1 MTAASSISF
10 AESPAASSGVA
21 FGNLIDLARLQAGT
35 ASAEICEA
43 CSTINMGAARFCK
56 CCSHK
61 LPAFYAN
68 RDSGGAVAPPKK
80 PRIVPKRAWALDF
93 AAFWLVI
100 NSLVI
105 ITKFIPVP

>member
-1 MTAASSISF
+1 MTAAAVFVAETRKPSSS
-10 AESPAASSGVA
+10 VA

-35 ASAEICEA
+35 SAEICEA
-43 CSTINMGAARFCK
+43 CSTINMGSARFCK

-61 LPAFYAN
+61 LPAFYAS
-68 RDSGGAVAPPKK
+68 RDSGKKVAPPRK

-105 ITKFIPVP
+105 VTKFIPMP

>member
-1 MTAASSISF
+1 MTAASVSF
-10 AESPAASSGVA
+10 GEPPVTSSGVA
-21 FGNLIDLARLQAGT
+21 FGNLIDLARLQSGT

-43 CSTINMGAARFCK
+43 CSTINMGSARYCK

-61 LPAFYAN
+61 LPAFYAS
-68 RDSGGAVAPPKK
+68 RDAGKKVPLPKES
-80 PRIVPKRAWALDF
+80 RIVLRRAWALDF

-105 ITKFIPVP
+105 VTKFIPIP